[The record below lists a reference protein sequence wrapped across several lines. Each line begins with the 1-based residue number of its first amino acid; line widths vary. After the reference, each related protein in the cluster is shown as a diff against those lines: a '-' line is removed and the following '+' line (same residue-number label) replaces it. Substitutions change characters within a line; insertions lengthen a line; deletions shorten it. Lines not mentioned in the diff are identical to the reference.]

1 MVLDYYFA
9 QHVYAA
15 AGNVTLIPLSLKPFV
30 QFEKFR
36 MLSRGNSTAS
46 NRLRRAKSSS
56 FAQSAAHRNVIE
68 PQTMDPLTARQQ
80 AVAAAS
86 HAFEHG
92 QGGQWQTSA
101 PSPVKN
107 NEKGL
112 GRRQS
117 VRFAGPNATDTR
129 DIQIT
134 KRVAPMDNASNDGHR
149 GSVPVP
155 HMFEEAQPRW
165 SETYLSK
172 SQISQEDYAGFRI
185 SSLPSSYQK
194 LRKSKS
200 MFNPRNYRPAIL
212 TGGSTQESAQTNRA
226 HPAPNPRL
234 RRSFSFVR
242 DSDNTSIHADQHN
255 IQDLA
260 IQIARD
266 KFLRQAENQ
275 PSEDDSYSLPSGKTQ
290 KIQKAFRRTVRTSST
305 NSYGTGVV
313 SATTPVADRITKRGF
328 GNKARSL
335 SVSLKNRLKRV
346 FSRTPDA
353 EEALPVQ
360 QVDAGRLHF
369 GDSISPSSGVDEQYH
384 PVPSPDQNIVRNTIS
399 RESILI
405 DIPKLLDKP
414 SNPGSIRSVRSD
426 DDISNTRSRATSW
439 TNSTATNT
447 ITSNQTKE
455 KKRLSIIQENGGPYQ
470 PSSPIRHY
478 GDLGSLF
485 HQPFRSNSV
494 GARAGIDSRRIYSAI
509 QKRIDERKR
518 NGPWS
523 EENETATEKGRENDG
538 FQPFDIERVSLSSRI
553 MANTSQDTTVQR
565 ERMRKS
571 AELAS
576 TAVVSDSLIPAK
588 EGLID
593 QSYQRSFISMP
604 IGLTPQ
610 QIAERNESGTP
621 SPKRPL
627 REVKST
633 FFPSSTRIER
643 SNTSPY
649 RRAMH
654 RGVEED
660 YGTDPVVKSY
670 EYIGSNGSPLRR
682 IMPGSDRIRNTA
694 RTESI
699 YSRTSSGNTPK
710 PEKSSLSVATP
721 AASLEAGTAVI
732 ITTRTKNYD
741 QPLSPSR
748 QRSNTSLRS
757 SVDRQQLMAS
767 PFASESPGDENK
779 RVPCTSIS
787 KENGLTKV
795 NAQIHGDDV
804 HFGGLVKA
812 HTESPKRP
820 LGAIKG
826 NSVSPRPVL
835 KSENSQPMNDR
846 FPLFGKSC
854 QPAQSNLNEQYG
866 PSTSDSYPVTSMRRW
881 SQADYEKYASGRKG
895 VAAAEKRLSAPL
907 ESPSSNAEI
916 RRGHLMACS
925 TNTTVDSP
933 SDAQPLSRQLRGL
946 LELKQKG
953 KYKARNSPE
962 RIARLRRMQSTPN
975 SLGADQLTIKAL
987 SRESDGVLG
996 NRYHLQEKENILI
1009 GGQSTPTK
1017 DRRSSGNDIVSGDN
1031 LDGGGSAGE
1040 VDLDSQLDSR
1050 KLVDTFLSDRRRE
1063 MGVNEDNEN
1072 ETAADA
1078 VFL

>member
-1 MVLDYYFA
+1 
-9 QHVYAA
+9 
-15 AGNVTLIPLSLKPFV
+15 
-30 QFEKFR
+30 

-68 PQTMDPLTARQQ
+68 PQIVDAFTARQQ

-107 NEKGL
+107 NERRL

-134 KRVAPMDNASNDGHR
+134 KRVAPIDNANNDGHR
-149 GSVPVP
+149 GPVHAP
-155 HMFEEAQPRW
+155 HELDEAQPRR
-165 SETYLSK
+165 SESYLSK
-172 SQISQEDYAGFRI
+172 LQTSQEGYAGFRI

-200 MFNPRNYRPAIL
+200 MFNPRNHRPAIL
-212 TGGSTQESAQTNRA
+212 TGGSTQESAQINRA
-226 HPAPNPRL
+226 HPAPSPRL

-242 DSDNTSIHADQHN
+242 DSDNTSTHTDQHN
-255 IQDLA
+255 IQDIA

-275 PSEDDSYSLPSGKTQ
+275 PLEDDSYSVPSGKTQ
-290 KIQKAFRRTVRTSST
+290 KMQKAFRRTVRTSST
-305 NSYGTGVV
+305 NSYGSGVV
-313 SATTPVADRITKRGF
+313 SATTPLADRITKRGF

-353 EEALPVQ
+353 EEVLPVQ

-369 GDSISPSSGVDEQYH
+369 GDSISPSSGVDQQYH
-384 PVPSPDQNIVRNTIS
+384 PVPSPNHDIVRNTIS
-399 RESILI
+399 RESMLI

-518 NGPWS
+518 NEPSS
-523 EENETATEKGRENDG
+523 EESESVTEKGPKYDG
-538 FQPFDIERVSLSSRI
+538 FQPFDTERVSLSSRT
-553 MANTSQDTTVQR
+553 MANTSPDTIVQR
-565 ERMRKS
+565 ERTRKS

-593 QSYQRSFISMP
+593 QGYQRSFIGMP

-610 QIAERNESGTP
+610 QIAERNESEIP

-654 RGVEED
+654 GGVEEE
-660 YGTDPVVKSY
+660 YGTDPVLKSY

-682 IMPGSDRIRNTA
+682 ITPGSDRIRNTA

-699 YSRTSSGNTPK
+699 YSRTSSGDTPK

-721 AASLEAGTAVI
+721 AASSEAGTAVI
-732 ITTRTKNYD
+732 ITTRTRKYD
-741 QPLSPSR
+741 QSLSPSR
-748 QRSNTSLRS
+748 QRSNSSLRS
-757 SVDRQQLMAS
+757 SVDWQQLMAS

-779 RVPCTSIS
+779 KVLYTSTS
-787 KENGLTKV
+787 KDNGHTRG
-795 NAQIHGDDV
+795 NAQIHEDGV
-804 HFGGLVKA
+804 HFGGLVNA
-812 HTESPKRP
+812 HTESSKRP
-820 LGAIKG
+820 LGTIKG
-826 NSVSPRPVL
+826 NVVSPRPVL

-846 FPLFGKSC
+846 FPLLEKNG
-854 QPAQSNLNEQYG
+854 QPAQSNINEHYR
-866 PSTSDSYPVTSMRRW
+866 PITSDSYPVTSMRRW
-881 SQADYEKYASGRKG
+881 SQADYDKYSSGRKG
-895 VAAAEKRLSAPL
+895 AAAAEKRLSAPL
-907 ESPSSNAEI
+907 ESPSSNAAI

-925 TNTTVDSP
+925 MNTTVDSP
-933 SDAQPLSRQLRGL
+933 SDTQLPLSRQLRGL
-946 LELKQKG
+946 LELKQKD

-996 NRYHLQEKENILI
+996 NRYHLQEKENIII
-1009 GGQSTPTK
+1009 GGQSTQTK
-1017 DRRSSGNDIVSGDN
+1017 DRRSSGDGIVSGDN
-1031 LDGGGSAGE
+1031 LGGDGSAGE
-1040 VDLDSQLDSR
+1040 VDLDGQLGSR
-1050 KLVDTFLSDRRRE
+1050 KLVDIFLSDRRRE
-1063 MGVNEDNEN
+1063 MGVNENKEN

>member
-1 MVLDYYFA
+1 
-9 QHVYAA
+9 
-15 AGNVTLIPLSLKPFV
+15 
-30 QFEKFR
+30 

-56 FAQSAAHRNVIE
+56 FAQSAAHRIGIE
-68 PQTMDPLTARQQ
+68 PQTVDPLTARQQ

-101 PSPVKN
+101 PSPVKK
-107 NEKGL
+107 NEKRL

-134 KRVAPMDNASNDGHR
+134 KRVAPIINASNDGHR
-149 GSVPVP
+149 GPVRAP
-155 HMFEEAQPRW
+155 HMLDETQPRR
-165 SETYLSK
+165 SDSYLSK
-172 SQISQEDYAGFRI
+172 LQTSQEEYAGFRI

-200 MFNPRNYRPAIL
+200 MFNPRNNRPAIL
-212 TGGSTQESAQTNRA
+212 ADGSTQESAQTNRA
-226 HPAPNPRL
+226 HPAPSPRL

-242 DSDNTSIHADQHN
+242 DSDNASTHTDQHTF
-255 IQDLA
+255 QDLA
-260 IQIARD
+260 VQIARD

-275 PSEDDSYSLPSGKTQ
+275 PSEDDSNSVPPGKTQ
-290 KIQKAFRRTVRTSST
+290 KMQKAFRRTVRTSST
-305 NSYGTGVV
+305 NSYGSGVV
-313 SATTPVADRITKRGF
+313 SDTTPFADRITKRGF

-346 FSRTPDA
+346 FSRAPDA

-369 GDSISPSSGVDEQYH
+369 GDSISPSSGVNQQYH
-384 PVPSPDQNIVRNTIS
+384 PVPSPNHDIVRNIVS
-399 RESILI
+399 RQSMLI

-518 NGPWS
+518 NGPSS
-523 EENETATEKGRENDG
+523 EESESVTEKENDG
-538 FQPFDIERVSLSSRI
+538 FQPFDTERVSLSSRTI
-553 MANTSQDTTVQR
+553 ANTSPDTSVQGHR
-565 ERMRKS
+565 VRIQKS
-571 AELAS
+571 AEFAS
-576 TAVVSDSLIPAK
+576 TGVVSDSLIPAK
-588 EGLID
+588 EGLIE
-593 QSYQRSFISMP
+593 QGYQRNYMGMP

-610 QIAERNESGTP
+610 QIAERNESGLP

-654 RGVEED
+654 SGGEEE
-660 YGTDPVVKSY
+660 YGTDLVAKSY
-670 EYIGSNGSPLRR
+670 EYIGGNGSPLRR
-682 IMPGSDRIRNTA
+682 ITPCSDRIKNTA
-694 RTESI
+694 RTESV
-699 YSRTSSGNTPK
+699 YSRNSSGDTPK
-710 PEKSSLSVATP
+710 PEMGSLSVATS
-721 AASLEAGTAVI
+721 AASTEAGTAVI
-732 ITTRTKNYD
+732 ITTRTRKYD
-741 QPLSPSR
+741 QSLSPSR
-748 QRSNTSLRS
+748 QRSNSSLRS
-757 SVDRQQLMAS
+757 SVDWQHLMAS

-779 RVPCTSIS
+779 KVLYTSTS
-787 KENGLTKV
+787 KDNGHTWV

-804 HFGGLVKA
+804 SSGGLVKV

-820 LGAIKG
+820 LGTING
-826 NSVSPRPVL
+826 NVVSPRPLL

-846 FPLFGKSC
+846 FPLFEKNG
-854 QPAQSNLNEQYG
+854 QPAQSNVNEQYS
-866 PSTSDSYPVTSMRRW
+866 PITSDSYPVTSMRRW
-881 SQADYEKYASGRKG
+881 SQADYEKYSSGRKG
-895 VAAAEKRLSAPL
+895 AAAAEKRLSAPL
-907 ESPSSNAEI
+907 ESPSSNAAI

-925 TNTTVDSP
+925 MNTTVDSP
-933 SDAQPLSRQLRGL
+933 SETQPPLSKQLRGL

-953 KYKARNSPE
+953 KYKSHNSPE
-962 RIARLRRMQSTPN
+962 RIARLRRMHSTPN

-996 NRYHLQEKENILI
+996 NRYHLQEKENII
-1009 GGQSTPTK
+1009 IEGQSTPTK
-1017 DRRSSGNDIVSGDN
+1017 DRRSSGDGVVSGDN
-1031 LDGGGSAGE
+1031 PGGCGSAGE
-1040 VDLDSQLDSR
+1040 VNLDGQLGVSR
-1050 KLVDTFLSDRRRE
+1050 KLVDIFLNDRRRQ
-1063 MGVNEDNEN
+1063 MGVNEDKDKEN
-1072 ETAADA
+1072 ETTADA

>member
-1 MVLDYYFA
+1 
-9 QHVYAA
+9 
-15 AGNVTLIPLSLKPFV
+15 
-30 QFEKFR
+30 

-46 NRLRRAKSSS
+46 NRLRHAKSSS
-56 FAQSAAHRNVIE
+56 FAKSAAHRIGIE
-68 PQTMDPLTARQQ
+68 PQTVDPLTARQQ

-101 PSPVKN
+101 PSPVKD
-107 NEKGL
+107 NEKRL

-134 KRVAPMDNASNDGHR
+134 KRVAPIDNASNDGHR
-149 GSVPVP
+149 GPVHAP
-155 HMFEEAQPRW
+155 HMLEETRPRR
-165 SETYLSK
+165 SESYLRNL
-172 SQISQEDYAGFRI
+172 QTSQEEYAGFRI

-200 MFNPRNYRPAIL
+200 MFNPRNHRPAII
-212 TGGSTQESAQTNRA
+212 TGGSTQESAQINRA
-226 HPAPNPRL
+226 HPASSPRL

-242 DSDNTSIHADQHN
+242 DSDNASTHTDQHT
-255 IQDLA
+255 IQDIA
-260 IQIARD
+260 VQIARD

-275 PSEDDSYSLPSGKTQ
+275 PSEDDSYSVPSGKTQ
-290 KIQKAFRRTVRTSST
+290 KMQKAFRRTVRTSST
-305 NSYGTGVV
+305 NSYGSGVV
-313 SATTPVADRITKRGF
+313 SATTPFADRITKRGF

-353 EEALPVQ
+353 EEALPIQ

-369 GDSISPSSGVDEQYH
+369 GDSISPSSGVDQQYH
-384 PVPSPDQNIVRNTIS
+384 PVPSPNHDIVRNTIS
-399 RESILI
+399 RESMLI

-439 TNSTATNT
+439 TDSTATNT

-518 NGPWS
+518 NGPSS
-523 EENETATEKGRENDG
+523 EESESVTEKGPENDG
-538 FQPFDIERVSLSSRI
+538 FQPFDTEPVSLSSRT
-553 MANTSQDTTVQR
+553 MANTSPDTIVQGHR
-565 ERMRKS
+565 VRMRKS
-571 AELAS
+571 AEFAS
-576 TAVVSDSLIPAK
+576 TGVVSDSLIPAK

-593 QSYQRSFISMP
+593 QGYQRNFIGMP

-610 QIAERNESGTP
+610 QIAERNEGGIP

-649 RRAMH
+649 RQAMH
-654 RGVEED
+654 CGVEEK
-660 YGTDPVVKSY
+660 YGTDPVVKNY
-670 EYIGSNGSPLRR
+670 EYIGSNGSPRRR
-682 IMPGSDRIRNTA
+682 ITPGSDRIRNTA
-694 RTESI
+694 KTESI
-699 YSRTSSGNTPK
+699 YSRTSSGDTPK
-710 PEKSSLSVATP
+710 PEKSSLSVATS
-721 AASLEAGTAVI
+721 AASTGAGTAVI
-732 ITTRTKNYD
+732 ITTRTKYD
-741 QPLSPSR
+741 QSLSPSR
-748 QRSNTSLRS
+748 QRSNSSLRS
-757 SVDRQQLMAS
+757 SVDWQQLMAS

-779 RVPCTSIS
+779 KVFCTSTS
-787 KENGLTKV
+787 KDNGHTRV
-795 NAQIHGDDV
+795 NTQIHGDDV
-804 HFGGLVKA
+804 RFGGLVKA

-820 LGAIKG
+820 LGSIKG
-826 NSVSPRPVL
+826 NLVSPRPVL

-846 FPLFGKSC
+846 FPLFEKNG
-854 QPAQSNLNEQYG
+854 QPAQSNVNEQYS
-866 PSTSDSYPVTSMRRW
+866 PITSDSYPVTPMRRW
-881 SQADYEKYASGRKG
+881 SQADYEKYSSGRKG
-895 VAAAEKRLSAPL
+895 AAAAEKRLSAPL
-907 ESPSSNAEI
+907 ESPSSNAAI

-925 TNTTVDSP
+925 MNTTVDSP
-933 SDAQPLSRQLRGL
+933 SDAQPPLSRQLHGL
-946 LELKQKG
+946 LEMKQKD

-996 NRYHLQEKENILI
+996 NRYHLQEKENII
-1009 GGQSTPTK
+1009 IEGQSTPTK
-1017 DRRSSGNDIVSGDN
+1017 DRRSSGDGIVSGDN
-1031 LDGGGSAGE
+1031 LVGGGPAGE
-1040 VDLDSQLDSR
+1040 VDLDGQLGVGR
-1050 KLVDTFLSDRRRE
+1050 KLVDIFLSDRRRQ
-1063 MGVNEDNEN
+1063 MGINEDKEN

>member
-1 MVLDYYFA
+1 
-9 QHVYAA
+9 
-15 AGNVTLIPLSLKPFV
+15 
-30 QFEKFR
+30 

-56 FAQSAAHRNVIE
+56 FAQSGAHRIVIE
-68 PQTMDPLTARQQ
+68 PQIVDPLTARQQ

-101 PSPVKN
+101 PSPVKS
-107 NEKGL
+107 NEKRL

-129 DIQIT
+129 EIQIT
-134 KRVAPMDNASNDGHR
+134 KRVAPIDNASSDSHR
-149 GSVPVP
+149 GPAHAP
-155 HMFEEAQPRW
+155 HMLDDPQPRR
-165 SETYLSK
+165 SESYLSK
-172 SQISQEDYAGFRI
+172 VQTSQEGYAEFHI

-200 MFNPRNYRPAIL
+200 MFNPRNHRPAIL
-212 TGGSTQESAQTNRA
+212 TGGSTQESARTNRA
-226 HPAPNPRL
+226 HPAPSPRL

-242 DSDNTSIHADQHN
+242 DSDNTSTHTGQHN
-255 IQDLA
+255 IQDIA

-275 PSEDDSYSLPSGKTQ
+275 SEDESYSVPSGKTQ
-290 KIQKAFRRTVRTSST
+290 KMQKAFRRTVRTSST
-305 NSYGTGVV
+305 NSYGSGVV
-313 SATTPVADRITKRGF
+313 SATTPLADRITKRGF

-369 GDSISPSSGVDEQYH
+369 GDPISPSPGVDQQYH
-384 PVPSPDQNIVRNTIS
+384 PVPPPKHGMVRDTIS
-399 RESILI
+399 RESMII
-405 DIPKLLDKP
+405 DIPKLVDKP

-447 ITSNQTKE
+447 LTSNQTKE

-470 PSSPIRHY
+470 PSSPIRDY

-518 NGPWS
+518 NGPSS
-523 EENETATEKGRENDG
+523 EESESVTEKGHEDVG
-538 FQPFDIERVSLSSRI
+538 FQPFDTERVSLNLRT
-553 MANTSQDTTVQR
+553 MANNSPETIVQR
-565 ERMRKS
+565 ERMQKS
-571 AELAS
+571 AELTS
-576 TAVVSDSLIPAK
+576 IAVVSGSLIPAK

-593 QSYQRSFISMP
+593 QDYQRSFIGMP
-604 IGLTPQ
+604 IGLTLQ
-610 QIAERNESGTP
+610 QIAERNESGIP

-649 RRAMH
+649 RRAMQS
-654 RGVEED
+654 GVEED

-670 EYIGSNGSPLRR
+670 EYVGSNGSPLCR

-699 YSRTSSGNTPK
+699 YSRTSSGDTPK
-710 PEKSSLSVATP
+710 PEKSLLSGAMP
-721 AASLEAGTAVI
+721 AASSEAGTSVV
-732 ITTRTKNYD
+732 ITTRTRKYD
-741 QPLSPSR
+741 QSLSPSR
-748 QRSNTSLRS
+748 QRSNSSLRS
-757 SVDRQQLMAS
+757 NVDWQQLLAS

-779 RVPCTSIS
+779 KVLYTVTS
-787 KENGLTKV
+787 KDNGHTRV

-812 HTESPKRP
+812 HIESPKRP
-820 LGAIKG
+820 LGTFKG
-826 NSVSPRPVL
+826 NVVSPRPVL
-835 KSENSQPMNDR
+835 KSEKPQPMNDR
-846 FPLFGKSC
+846 FPLLEKNS
-854 QPAQSNLNEQYG
+854 QPAQSNINEHYS
-866 PSTSDSYPVTSMRRW
+866 PITSDSYPVTPMRRW
-881 SQADYEKYASGRKG
+881 SQADYEKYSPSRKG
-895 VAAAEKRLSAPL
+895 AAAAEKRLSAPL
-907 ESPSSNAEI
+907 ESPSSNAAI

-925 TNTTVDSP
+925 MNTTGDSP
-933 SDAQPLSRQLRGL
+933 PDAQPPLSRQLLGL
-946 LELKQKG
+946 LEPKQKD
-953 KYKARNSPE
+953 KYKARNIPE

-996 NRYHLQEKENILI
+996 NRYHLQEKENIII
-1009 GGQSTPTK
+1009 GGQNTPTR
-1017 DRRSSGNDIVSGDN
+1017 DRRSSGDGIVSGDN
-1031 LDGGGSAGE
+1031 LDGGGSASE
-1040 VDLDSQLDSR
+1040 VDLDGQRNGR
-1050 KLVDTFLSDRRRE
+1050 KLVDIFLSDRRRE
-1063 MGVNEDNEN
+1063 MGVNEDKEN
-1072 ETAADA
+1072 ETEADA

>member
-1 MVLDYYFA
+1 
-9 QHVYAA
+9 
-15 AGNVTLIPLSLKPFV
+15 
-30 QFEKFR
+30 
-36 MLSRGNSTAS
+36 
-46 NRLRRAKSSS
+46 
-56 FAQSAAHRNVIE
+56 
-68 PQTMDPLTARQQ
+68 MDPLTARQQ

-107 NEKGL
+107 NEKRL

-134 KRVAPMDNASNDGHR
+134 KRVAPIDNASNDGHR
-149 GSVPVP
+149 GPVHAP
-155 HMFEEAQPRW
+155 HMSDEARPRR
-165 SETYLSK
+165 SESYLNK
-172 SQISQEDYAGFRI
+172 LQTSQEGYAGFRI

-200 MFNPRNYRPAIL
+200 MFNPRNHRPAIL

-226 HPAPNPRL
+226 HPASSPRL

-242 DSDNTSIHADQHN
+242 DSDNKSTHTDQHN
-255 IQDLA
+255 IQDIA
-260 IQIARD
+260 VQIARD

-275 PSEDDSYSLPSGKTQ
+275 SEDDSYSVPSGKTQ

-305 NSYGTGVV
+305 NSYGSGVV
-313 SATTPVADRITKRGF
+313 SATTPLADRITKRGF
-328 GNKARSL
+328 GNKARSI
-335 SVSLKNRLKRV
+335 SASLKNRLKRV

-353 EEALPVQ
+353 EESLPVQ

-369 GDSISPSSGVDEQYH
+369 GDSISPSSGVDQQYH
-384 PVPSPDQNIVRNTIS
+384 PVPSPNHGIVRNTIS
-399 RESILI
+399 RESMLI

-518 NGPWS
+518 NGPSS
-523 EENETATEKGRENDG
+523 EESESVPEKGPEDDG
-538 FQPFDIERVSLSSRI
+538 FQPFDTERVSLSSRT
-553 MANTSQDTTVQR
+553 MANTSPDNFQR

-571 AELAS
+571 AEFAS

-588 EGLID
+588 GRLID
-593 QSYQRSFISMP
+593 QDYQRSFLGMP
-604 IGLTPQ
+604 MGLTPQ
-610 QIAERNESGTP
+610 QIAERNESGIP

-654 RGVEED
+654 SGVEED
-660 YGTDPVVKSY
+660 FGTDPVVKNY

-699 YSRTSSGNTPK
+699 YSRTSSGDTPK
-710 PEKSSLSVATP
+710 PEKSSLLVATP
-721 AASLEAGTAVI
+721 AASSEAGTAVV
-732 ITTRTKNYD
+732 ITTRTRKYD
-741 QPLSPSR
+741 QSLSPSR
-748 QRSNTSLRS
+748 QRSNSSLRS
-757 SVDRQQLMAS
+757 SVDWQQVMAS

-779 RVPCTSIS
+779 KVLYTSTS
-787 KENGLTKV
+787 KDNGHTRV

-804 HFGGLVKA
+804 HFGALVKA

-820 LGAIKG
+820 LGTFKG
-826 NSVSPRPVL
+826 NVVSPRPVL

-846 FPLFGKSC
+846 FPLLEKNG
-854 QPAQSNLNEQYG
+854 QPAQSNINEHYS
-866 PSTSDSYPVTSMRRW
+866 PITSDSYPVTSMRRW
-881 SQADYEKYASGRKG
+881 SQADYEKYSSSRKG
-895 VAAAEKRLSAPL
+895 AAAAEKRLSAPL
-907 ESPSSNAEI
+907 ESPSSNAAI

-925 TNTTVDSP
+925 MNTTVDSP
-933 SDAQPLSRQLRGL
+933 SDAQPPLSRQLRGL
-946 LELKQKG
+946 LELKQKE

-996 NRYHLQEKENILI
+996 NRYHLQEKENIII

-1017 DRRSSGNDIVSGDN
+1017 DRRSSGDGIVSVDN
-1031 LDGGGSAGE
+1031 LDGGSSANE
-1040 VDLDSQLDSR
+1040 VDRDGQLNGR
-1050 KLVDTFLSDRRRE
+1050 RLVDIFLSDRRRE
-1063 MGVNEDNEN
+1063 MEVNEDKEN
-1072 ETAADA
+1072 ETEVDA

>member
-1 MVLDYYFA
+1 
-9 QHVYAA
+9 
-15 AGNVTLIPLSLKPFV
+15 
-30 QFEKFR
+30 

-56 FAQSAAHRNVIE
+56 FAQSAAHRIVIE
-68 PQTMDPLTARQQ
+68 PQIVDPLTARQQ

-107 NEKGL
+107 NEERL

-134 KRVAPMDNASNDGHR
+134 KRVAPIGNASNDVHR
-149 GSVPVP
+149 GPVHAP
-155 HMFEEAQPRW
+155 HMLDETQPRR
-165 SETYLSK
+165 SESYLSK
-172 SQISQEDYAGFRI
+172 LQTSQEEYVGFRI

-200 MFNPRNYRPAIL
+200 MFNPRNHRPAIL

-226 HPAPNPRL
+226 HPAPSPRL

-242 DSDNTSIHADQHN
+242 DSDSTSTHVDQHN
-255 IQDLA
+255 IQDIA
-260 IQIARD
+260 VQIARD

-275 PSEDDSYSLPSGKTQ
+275 PSEEDSYSVPSGKTQ
-290 KIQKAFRRTVRTSST
+290 KMQKAFRRTVRTTST
-305 NSYGTGVV
+305 NSYGSGVV
-313 SATTPVADRITKRGF
+313 SATTPFADRITKRGF

-346 FSRTPDA
+346 FSRTPDT

-360 QVDAGRLHF
+360 QIDAGRLHF
-369 GDSISPSSGVDEQYH
+369 GDSISPSSGVDQQYH
-384 PVPSPDQNIVRNTIS
+384 PVPSPNHDIVRNTIS
-399 RESILI
+399 RESMLI

-426 DDISNTRSRATSW
+426 DDISTTRSRATSW

-485 HQPFRSNSV
+485 HQPFRSNSL

-509 QKRIDERKR
+509 QRRIDERKR
-518 NGPWS
+518 NGLSS
-523 EENETATEKGRENDG
+523 EESDSVTEKGSEVDG
-538 FQPFDIERVSLSSRI
+538 FEPVGTERVSLSSRT
-553 MANTSQDTTVQR
+553 MANTSSDTIVQR

-571 AELAS
+571 AEFAS
-576 TAVVSDSLIPAK
+576 TAVVSNSLIPAK
-588 EGLID
+588 EGFID
-593 QSYQRSFISMP
+593 QGYQRNFVGMP

-610 QIAERNESGTP
+610 QIAERNESRIP

-654 RGVEED
+654 SGVEEE

-670 EYIGSNGSPLRR
+670 EYLGSNGSPLRR
-682 IMPGSDRIRNTA
+682 FTPGSDRIGSMA
-694 RTESI
+694 RTESV
-699 YSRTSSGNTPK
+699 YSRTSSGDTPK
-710 PEKSSLSVATP
+710 PEKSSLSVAAS
-721 AASLEAGTAVI
+721 AANTEAGTAVI
-732 ITTRTKNYD
+732 ITTRTKKYD
-741 QPLSPSR
+741 QSLSPSR
-748 QRSNTSLRS
+748 QRSNSSLRS
-757 SVDRQQLMAS
+757 SLDWRQLMAS

-779 RVPCTSIS
+779 KAFYTNTS
-787 KENGLTKV
+787 KDNGHTRV

-804 HFGGLVKA
+804 RFGGIVKA
-812 HTESPKRP
+812 HTESPKRL
-820 LGAIKG
+820 LGTIKG
-826 NSVSPRPVL
+826 NVVSPRPVL

-846 FPLFGKSC
+846 FPLFEKNG
-854 QPAQSNLNEQYG
+854 QPAQSNVNEHYN
-866 PSTSDSYPVTSMRRW
+866 PITSDSYPVTSMRRW
-881 SQADYEKYASGRKG
+881 SQADYEKYSSGRKG
-895 VAAAEKRLSAPL
+895 AAAAEKRLSVPL
-907 ESPSSNAEI
+907 ESPSSNAAI

-925 TNTTVDSP
+925 MNTTVDNS
-933 SDAQPLSRQLRGL
+933 SDTQPPLSRQLRGL
-946 LELKQKG
+946 LELRQKDN
-953 KYKARNSPE
+953 YKARNSPE

-975 SLGADQLTIKAL
+975 SLGADQLKIKSL

-996 NRYHLQEKENILI
+996 NRYHVQEKENII
-1009 GGQSTPTK
+1009 IEDQSTPTQ
-1017 DRRSSGNDIVSGDN
+1017 DRRSSGDGIVSGDN
-1031 LDGGGSAGE
+1031 LGGGDSAGAA
-1040 VDLDSQLDSR
+1040 DLDGQLGGP
-1050 KLVDTFLSDRRRE
+1050 KLVDIFLSDRRRQ
-1063 MGVNEDNEN
+1063 MGVNEDKEN